1 MEVITPLPYSHDA
14 FLPLR
19 SPRLLP
25 KSPARQQFAHV
36 RSHSRKVSSDVGIDE
51 AFWALEEQQK
61 QDRLINV
68 ILALLHI

>member
-1 MEVITPLPYSHDA
+1 METHAPLPYSYVS
-14 FLPLR
+14 FLPLH

-25 KSPARQQFAHV
+25 KSPARPQLQLA
-36 RSHSRKVSSDVGIDE
+36 RSHSRKVSSDAGIDE
-51 AFWALEEQQK
+51 AFWRLEEQQK